1 MKIYPLPVK
10 KNKHGELV
18 ASLSITRQYRQIME
32 EVMEAHAENVGAFES
47 NEAEEL
53 ADVITSCIT
62 RLANIHSSVKNIG
75 EFISGLVNAAKTYVD
90 DSDFYTDL
98 ATSVMQAYSTQSCE
112 ELLDYYD
119 VRYEDYDED
128 KSLAEVI
135 ALCEKRL
142 ESMGYDEV
150 AREKIYAAVNEKNRR
165 RGYLED

>member
-18 ASLSITRQYRQIME
+18 ADLPVWKHYRQIME
-32 EVMEAHAENVGAFES
+32 EVLEAHAENVGVFES

-53 ADVITSCIT
+53 ADVITCCIT
-62 RLANIHSSVKNIG
+62 RLAIVHSSVKNIG
-75 EFISGLVNAAKTYVD
+75 EFISGLVNGAKTYAD

-98 ATSVMQAYSTQSCE
+98 ATSVMQSYSTQSCE

-119 VRYEDYDED
+119 VCYEDYDED
-128 KSLAEVI
+128 NSLAEVI
-135 ALCEKRL
+135 ALCVKRL

-150 AREKIYAAVNEKNRR
+150 AREKLYAAVNAKNAA
-165 RGYLED
+165 RGYLEA